1 MGLGLSSSPNS
12 LYRQSTSPPGR
23 KKLQVQ
29 APKIVNVN
37 VRKKSQRSQKLKSG
51 LSPSPS
57 HHYSRRK
64 QWVLNP
70 FRQEDEDEVLSKRNH
85 NSRRWS
91 HVFPQGEREFK
102 RHAGPNFK
110 SVSKNRE
117 QREDSLVT
125 IFSHILL
132 RLVLLAV
139 SACNFACNDRCLPNR
154 RGIEKEVQFEVL

>member
-1 MGLGLSSSPNS
+1 MK

-23 KKLQVQ
+23 KKLHVQ

-37 VRKKSQRSQKLKSG
+37 VRKKSQRSQKLKSRV
-51 LSPSPS
+51 SPPPS
-57 HHYSRRK
+57 QHYSRRK

-110 SVSKNRE
+110 SVSTK
-117 QREDSLVT
+117 
-125 IFSHILL
+125 L
-132 RLVLLAV
+132 R
-139 SACNFACNDRCLPNR
+139 R
-154 RGIEKEVQFEVL
+154 K